1 MAKSTLFDL
10 MKKDL
15 QYKPFRPI
23 TVQYLSP
30 EDKQNRVIACRRIL
44 NAFRVKNARNE
55 TFFTDECSIY
65 ADGKSKTVVWAKENP
80 YYYEQ
85 IKQYPPHIMV
95 WCAISAKCL
104 IGPFICHGRITSENY
119 IQMLQDQFLPALRQQ
134 RIHNEICSSSW

>member
-30 EDKQNRVIACRRIL
+30 EDKQNRVI
-44 NAFRVKNARNE
+44 
-55 TFFTDECSIY
+55 FTDKCSIY